1 MSTPTAGTVVC
12 YDSQDRL
19 LLAVIKSCDARKAQV
34 INAAGSEM
42 SVILDR
48 VELLPEK
55 LRSDLPTAEYPKLL
69 LALQQQAEAASS
81 EIDLEMLWD
90 SVQEQNSGLT
100 CQQLCSV
107 YFGGDTQT
115 ARYAMRLALAE
126 NKIYFRRDG
135 LIFFP
140 RNADSI
146 EQLKIAAKAQAQ
158 QTQLRNQCLEFLLQ
172 RLKDKERLPVPPE
185 IQSYMQ
191 TLIKVASGFDPID
204 PKTHKDVLRL
214 LTDISDAA
222 NLKLHGD
229 LRTQAYRL
237 ARATGL
243 LSEFDHLAFIRNGV
257 KTSFSESELQEVQ
270 GLVEKNSTLTFD
282 ATLYRDY
289 RSHFCFTIDDQNT
302 KDMDD
307 ALSIVKDD
315 TGYELGIHITDVASL
330 IPPKS
335 TLFQSAAERA
345 TSIYCPGEVVH
356 MLPKQLSE
364 ERLSLKPDAERKCLS
379 LLFRLDQ
386 NYTILDFEVACTIIQ
401 SAQKMSYDEVDQLML
416 NRSNPHINL
425 LADIANHQ
433 TLSRG
438 KSGANNL
445 PKRTLKILVGPSG
458 KVSLQEQNEGTP
470 AHLTVAEMMI
480 LANEYFAKF
489 CDKNS
494 IPVMYRCQKS
504 PDPAELAKLAE
515 VDDLNPAKE
524 YLKRSVMKPSY
535 LSPKAEPHYGLG
547 LSHYLQA
554 TSPIRRLLDLC
565 VQQQILAFLSGASL
579 PYTNKEISDL
589 AQDIEPR
596 LSIANR
602 TTRECERFWML
613 HYIKQNPELQESQRA
628 TVIRNDK
635 KFALIEIQSLVM
647 TCFCKIPKECE
658 PGNEIIIRIKSVRP
672 EFDELLLEFISLA

>member
-1 MSTPTAGTVVC
+1 MSTPAAGTVVC

-19 LLAVIKSCDARKAQV
+19 LLAVIKSSDARKAQV
-34 INAAGSEM
+34 INTAGSEM
-42 SVILDR
+42 SVILER

-55 LRSDLPTAEYPKLL
+55 LRSDLPANEYPKLL
-69 LALQQQAEAASS
+69 LDLQHKAEEAKS

-90 SVQEQNSGLT
+90 SVQDQTSGLS
-100 CQQLCSV
+100 CQQLCSL
-107 YFGGDTQT
+107 YYGSDSQMQ
-115 ARYAMRLALAE
+115 RYAMRLALAE

-135 LIFFP
+135 LTFFP

-158 QTQLRNQCLEFLLQ
+158 QTQLRNQCLDFLLQ
-172 RLKDKERLPVPPE
+172 RLKNKDRSAIPEE
-185 IQSYMQ
+185 IQGYMQ
-191 TLIKVASGFDPID
+191 TLIKVASGFEPID

-214 LTDISDAA
+214 ITDVSESA

-229 LRTQAYRL
+229 LRAQAYRL
-237 ARATGL
+237 ARTTGL
-243 LSEFDHLAFIRNGV
+243 ISEFDHLAFIRNGV
-257 KTSFSESELQEVQ
+257 KTSFSEGELQEVQ
-270 GLVEKNSTLTFD
+270 KLLEANAIITFRAD
-282 ATLYRDY
+282 LYRDY
-289 RSHFCFTIDDQNT
+289 RSNFCFTIDDQNT

-307 ALSIVKDD
+307 AISIVETAD
-315 TGYELGIHITDVASL
+315 GYELGIHITDVASY
-330 IPPKS
+330 ISASAP
-335 TLFQSAAERA
+335 LFQTAAQRA

-356 MLPKQLSE
+356 MLPRQLSE
-364 ERLSLKPDAERKCLS
+364 EQLSLKPETDRKCLS
-379 LLFRLDQ
+379 LLFKLDRRFV
-386 NYTILDFEVACTIIQ
+386 ILDYEVVCSIIR
-401 SAQKMSYDEVDQLML
+401 SSKKMSYDEVDRLMVE
-416 NRSNPHINL
+416 RSHPQINL
-425 LADIANHQ
+425 LADIASSQ
-433 TLSRG
+433 TAARG

-445 PKRTLKILVGPSG
+445 PKRTLKILIDETG

-470 AHLTVAEMMI
+470 AHLAVAEMMI

-504 PDPAELAKLAE
+504 PDSAELAKLAE
-515 VDDLNPAKE
+515 VDEKNPAKE

-535 LSPKAEPHYGLG
+535 LSTKAEPHYGLG

-565 VQQQILAFLSGASL
+565 VQQQLLAFLQGSEL
-579 PYTNKEISDL
+579 PYTNKAISDL

-596 LSIANR
+596 LSVANR

-613 HYIKQNPELQESQRA
+613 HYIKQNPDLHESQRA

-658 PGNEIIIRIKSVRP
+658 PGSEIMIRIKSVKP
-672 EFDELLLEFISLA
+672 EFDELNLEFVSQA